1 MGDVRLS
8 IKNLDKSFS
17 VPVLDGVNISIA
29 AGEVHAIVG
38 ENGAGKTT
46 LVNIL
51 AGLVAKDRGELL
63 LDEAPYEP
71 SRPGDAFRRGV
82 SFVAQ
87 ELSII
92 GTLTVAENIS
102 LRNLPQRGSVILRD
116 RLDGRAKQL
125 LRLAGL
131 GHVSP
136 QTRAEELSLAERQL
150 LEVAKAV
157 AMDCR
162 LLVLDEPT
170 SALSAPQA
178 ARLHEIIADLAA
190 SGTSII
196 YISHR
201 LHDVLQVSDTITIL
215 RDGQV
220 VASAPAGSLSIADM
234 MEHMAGREVAMGRAA
249 RQAQR
254 NKTIVLDVEDVATAR
269 LPNGISFSCHS
280 GEIVGVAGLAGSGRS
295 ELLEAMFGLVPLT
308 GGCVTHLAG
317 KQKCA
322 IRSARH
328 AVKAGMGFLG
338 EDRQSMGLLQG
349 QSVLANIILPG
360 LAGVASSLGLVDRER
375 ETGEASRLVENL
387 AIRCDSLYQGID
399 ELSGGNQ
406 QKALIAR
413 WLQCDSQI
421 FLLDEPTRGIDVATK
436 FAIYELLSEL
446 RSREKTVVLA
456 SSEIEELMTV
466 CDRIL
471 VLSGKKLVKIF
482 SRDNWSEA
490 EILSAAFSEL
500 AAKSS
505 LIGSRPQHANRP

>member
-1 MGDVRLS
+1 MGNVRLS

-17 VPVLDGVNISIA
+17 VPVLEGVNISVA
-29 AGEVHAIVG
+29 SGEVHAIVG

-51 AGLVAKDRGELL
+51 AGLQAKDGGELV
-63 LDEAPYEP
+63 LDGLIYEP
-71 SRPGDAFRRGV
+71 SRPGDAFQRGV

-92 GTLTVAENIS
+92 GTLTVAENIG
-102 LRNLPQRGSVILRD
+102 LRNLPQRRFVILRD
-116 RLDGRAKQL
+116 KLDDKAKRLLQL
-125 LRLAGL
+125 VGLA
-131 GHVSP
+131 HVSP
-136 QTRAEELSLAERQL
+136 QTRADEISLAERQL
-150 LEVAKAV
+150 LELAKAV

-190 SGTSII
+190 SGTSVI

-201 LHDVLQVSDTITIL
+201 LDDVLQVSDTITIL

-220 VASAPAGSLSIADM
+220 VSSVPAGTLSIADM
-234 MEHMAGREVAMGRAA
+234 MERMAGRDVAAGNTA
-249 RQAQR
+249 RQELR
-254 NKTIVLDVEDVATAR
+254 NKTAVLDVEDITTAS
-269 LPNGISFSCHS
+269 LPNGISFTCHS
-280 GEIVGVAGLAGSGRS
+280 GEIIGIAGLAGSGRS
-295 ELLEAMFGLVPLT
+295 ELLEALFGLVPLT
-308 GGCVTHLAG
+308 GGSVTRIAG

-322 IRSARH
+322 IRNAHH
-328 AVKAGMGFLG
+328 AVKSGMGFLG
-338 EDRQSMGLLQG
+338 EDRQSMGLLAG
-349 QSVLANIILPG
+349 RSVLANITLPG
-360 LAGVASSLGLVDRER
+360 LASVASSLGLINRAR
-375 ETGEASRLVENL
+375 ETEEASRLVDKL
-387 AIRCDSLYQGID
+387 AIRCAGLYQDID

-413 WLQCDSQI
+413 WLQCDSEI

-436 FAIYELLSEL
+436 IAIYELLFEL
-446 RSREKTVVLA
+446 RGREKAVVLA
-456 SSEIEELMTV
+456 SSEIDELMTV
-466 CDRIL
+466 CDCIL

-482 SRDNWSEA
+482 VRDNWSEA
-490 EILSAAFSEL
+490 EILSAAFLEF

-505 LIGSRPQHANRP
+505 LIESGQQHAGGP